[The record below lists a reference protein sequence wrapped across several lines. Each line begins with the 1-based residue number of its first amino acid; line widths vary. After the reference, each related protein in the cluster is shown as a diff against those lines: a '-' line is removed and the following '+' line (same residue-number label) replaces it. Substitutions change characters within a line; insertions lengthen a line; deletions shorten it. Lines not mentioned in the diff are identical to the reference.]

1 MATAIA
7 VAGCSDSSSEPGL
20 GAESAQAIDES
31 TPDSDDATTGV
42 DNPSETTVGVTTDPG
57 DADRVTMD
65 AANAAKLDQTV
76 ALVGGGELDLGTL
89 TDRPV
94 LLWFWAPF

>member
-1 MATAIA
+1 VATAIA
-7 VAGCSDSSSEPGL
+7 VSGCADSSSEPDL
-20 GAESAQAIDES
+20 GVESAQATEES
-31 TPDSDDATTGV
+31 PDSDAVTTGA
-42 DNPSETTVGVTTDPG
+42 DSASETTVGVTTDAGYAP
-57 DADRVTMD
+57 RPTMD